1 MAKKLTYNI
10 RYLLY
15 RYIYKP
21 TAFSLFFFLGKI
33 RSLSLSCACLS
44 LPRVC
49 TAEAVDVADVVTRRL
64 RVREAAHKR
73 LSEWAR
79 MKIRPEEQ
87 RVFDKHAQRE
97 AAGIA
102 HPHGPAAAV
111 ISRRATVL
119 TNQKV
124 ERLGAIKRT
133 KRRERKLRRTI
144 MKQLKLR
151 PSTSGSLASSRI
163 ATGRTELS
171 SRSRQS
177 SRPGTSRSTPSLH
190 LDSAS
195 LQSSASSTK
204 TPSVT
209 SSNRGDTSERAP
221 SRAGED
227 SSRRTNGQRSQS
239 RPSTS
244 LSSRVSDQWLASQDP
259 QAPFSARRHKFKTI
273 GMNYVPMDFAGHED
287 RLRTTDGPARVA
299 RYFGRRRN
307 ELNRKLARA
316 VAKASVCGSQADI
329 WQCPR
334 SSWLFN

>member
-1 MAKKLTYNI
+1 
-10 RYLLY
+10 
-15 RYIYKP
+15 
-21 TAFSLFFFLGKI
+21 
-33 RSLSLSCACLS
+33 
-44 LPRVC
+44 
-49 TAEAVDVADVVTRRL
+49 
-64 RVREAAHKR
+64 
-73 LSEWAR
+73 

-97 AAGIA
+97 AVRRELRIRMERLAKAID
-102 HPHGPAAAV
+102 
-111 ISRRATVL
+111 SERRATVL

-221 SRAGED
+221 SRAGEH

-244 LSSRVSDQWLASQDP
+244 LSSSTPL
-259 QAPFSARRHKFKTI
+259 
-273 GMNYVPMDFAGHED
+273 
-287 RLRTTDGPARVA
+287 
-299 RYFGRRRN
+299 
-307 ELNRKLARA
+307 LNA
-316 VAKASVCGSQADI
+316 Q
-329 WQCPR
+329 
-334 SSWLFN
+334 